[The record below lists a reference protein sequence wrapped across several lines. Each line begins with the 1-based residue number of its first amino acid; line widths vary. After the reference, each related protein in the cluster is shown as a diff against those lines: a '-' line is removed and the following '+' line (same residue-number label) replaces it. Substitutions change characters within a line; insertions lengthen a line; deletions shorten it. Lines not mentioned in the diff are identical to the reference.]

1 MRSVG
6 AVQRLPLLL
15 VLLLVGTLGVLA
27 PAASAA
33 IDTARVARELER
45 TGVSIDP
52 SFDDAIR
59 PAVQRRLA
67 RAARAATPRTYVVA
81 APLVKGDRFDG
92 KERALVTALRGRL
105 SGAAADAVF
114 LVRSSYDSVRVIDVS
129 AGKEA
134 YDTRADRAADV
145 ANYERGPD
153 GTGLGRGFA
162 ETVERYFAAIQD
174 PRLERRVAALKRQ
187 RAKEAEDYRRQ
198 TASRGP
204 GGADGGGVPT
214 LVVVLAAVLVV
225 ALLVW
230 LLARRRGAR
239 HADDAMPVL
248 PDRVFEHARA
258 AQRSGLR
265 LDAETELLQLSEL
278 LDAQPVPNREAAQDA
293 YQRALDGYTAA
304 RRTLNGTDRIVDVV
318 GVLVLVDMARAELAR
333 AKDLDAG
340 RKPRVRKALC
350 FFDPLHGRAK
360 RTVGWERG
368 LQVPVCA
375 ECSAAMSGRGQL
387 DPLRDGDKPYF
398 EADTVWARTGF
409 GAFDDDLIGRV
420 SRGE

>member
-1 MRSVG
+1 MP
-6 AVQRLPLLL
+6 QRLPL
-15 VLLLVGTLGVLA
+15 VLALLVGVLA
-27 PAASAA
+27 ALAPTASAA
-33 IDTARVARELER
+33 VDTAKVARALER
-45 TGVSIDP
+45 DGVYVDP
-52 SFDDAIR
+52 LFRDVVSPRQERTFA
-59 PAVQRRLA
+59 RLA
-67 RAARAATPRTYVVA
+67 GEASPRTYIALV
-81 APLVKGDRFDG
+81 PLERGDRFDG
-92 KERALVTALRGRL
+92 DPQKLATALQGRL
-105 SGAAADAVF
+105 GPKAGAAVY
-114 LVRSSYDSVRVIDVS
+114 LLRSSNGGLRAQDYSTGRFAYPTKASQAERVAQYEDVDGEQPEWNVR
-129 AGKEA
+129 E
-134 YDTRADRAADV
+134 
-145 ANYERGPD
+145 
-153 GTGLGRGFA
+153 LLQ
-162 ETVERYFAAIQD
+162 RYFA
-174 PRLERRVAALKRQ
+174 VLKQPNLAQ
-187 RAKEAEDYRRQ
+187 RAEKAKGGDDDADYDRP
-198 TASRGP
+198 AGGRGTSEGSP
-204 GGADGGGVPT
+204 VGDGGAPVLA
-214 LVVVLAAVLVV
+214 LVLVAVLVLAAVVG
-225 ALLVW
+225 

-278 LDAQPVPNREAAQDA
+278 LDAQAVPNREAAQDA

-375 ECSAAMSGRGQL
+375 ECAAAMSGRGQL
-387 DPLRDGDKPYF
+387 DPLRDGDRPYF